1 MGNGERIILFLNK
14 KDVRMLIS
22 CLQDGK
28 DYAERELEIDG
39 DIEYYNKKVQYL
51 NKLLEYLRYFLKEE
65 KK

>member
-51 NKLLEYLRYFLKEE
+51 DKLLEYLRYFLKEE